1 MAIKFFDSTFRTF
14 PLEISKHG
22 YSSNRLQHLYDELV
36 ERHTNDGSIA
46 VLTLALTLPSDGV
59 ERCPH
64 EVTKAFEKS
73 LRDEL
78 RWSNNFRSNSDTNYF
93 DNKVRFVWAYK
104 VTGEPCSRLRVWRVA
119 VVLDSEIFYGMS
131 GATEQFKVLMQM
143 SWCRAL
149 DLTVFNPK
157 LLVKFGRKPV
167 ALISKRSSTCFNELA
182 YTFQRLSILA
192 ELPKKSSRKTARRS
206 STRA

>member
-22 YSSNRLQHLYDELV
+22 YSSSRLQQLYDELV
-36 ERHTNDGSIA
+36 KRHTNEGSIA
-46 VLTLALTLPSDGV
+46 VLTLALTLPGDGV

-64 EVTKAFEKS
+64 DVTKAFEKS

-78 RWSNNFRSNSDTNYF
+78 RWSSHYRAKRNSGYF
-93 DNKVRFVWAYK
+93 DKKVRFVWAHK

-119 VVLDSEIFYGMS
+119 VVLDFETFYDMS
-131 GATEQFKVLMQM
+131 GATEQFKALMQM

-149 DLTVFNPK
+149 GLTEFNPK
-157 LLVKFGRKPV
+157 LLVRFGRKPV
-167 ALISKRSSTCFNELA
+167 SLISKLSSNSFVELPR
-182 YTFQRLSILA
+182 TFQRLSILA
-192 ELPKKSSRKTARRS
+192 ELPKKSLCNDVVGK
-206 STRA
+206 

>member
-22 YSSNRLQHLYDELV
+22 YSSSRLQQLYDELV
-36 ERHTNDGSIA
+36 KRHTNEGSIA

-64 EVTKAFEKS
+64 DVTKAFEKS

-78 RWSNNFRSNSDTNYF
+78 RWSSHSHAKRNSGYF
-93 DNKVRFVWAYK
+93 DKKVRFVWAYK

-143 SWCRAL
+143 SWCRSL
-149 DLTVFNPK
+149 GLTEFNPK

-167 ALISKRSSTCFNELA
+167 SLISKHSSNSFVELPR
-182 YTFQRLSILA
+182 TFQRLSILA
-192 ELPKKSSRKTARRS
+192 ELPKKSLCNDVVGK
-206 STRA
+206 